1 MTNPND
7 PWARRPDA
15 ATGHPD
21 QPGNSATEPL
31 HVDDHSE
38 AYGQPTTAYPGN
50 DVFETWPSGPNSTR
64 ELPSY
69 DSWGGYGVDPGYGGY
84 DDSGWRRKQVAG
96 QPGYPGGQWQPGE
109 FPEQEPEPEPPR
121 RNTGLLVALGLA
133 VVLLV
138 GVGGILGGLLFS
150 GNNSATTA
158 SEGTTS
164 TIPTRVGVPG
174 PMPSEP
180 SVPQPGGPNGEEP
193 GGGLGGTGVTMGTI
207 TTNDGATLTLSG
219 LSGSDVTVHTDPQTR
234 VVSIAGARV
243 EDLPTGDLVLVQ
255 GDQTSDGAIQAQM
268 IISATM
274 PRPGG

>member
-15 ATGHPD
+15 ATEHLD

-50 DVFETWPSGPNSTR
+50 DVFETWPSGPNPTR
-64 ELPSY
+64 ELPGY
-69 DSWGGYGVDPGYGGY
+69 ENWGGYGVDPGYGGY
-84 DDSGWRRKQVAG
+84 DEYGQQWKQVSG
-96 QPGYPGGQWQPGE
+96 QPGYYDEYLEEG
-109 FPEQEPEPEPPR
+109 PEPPR
-121 RNTGLLVALGLA
+121 RNTGLLIALTLA
-133 VVLLV
+133 VALLV
-138 GVGGILGGLLFS
+138 GVGGILTGLLFS
-150 GNNSATTA
+150 GNDSSTTA
-158 SEGTTS
+158 GEGTTS
-164 TIPTRVGVPG
+164 TIPTRARVPG

-180 SVPQPGGPNGEEP
+180 SVPQPGGPNREEP

-219 LSGSDVTVHTDPQTR
+219 LSGSDVTVHTDPQTQ